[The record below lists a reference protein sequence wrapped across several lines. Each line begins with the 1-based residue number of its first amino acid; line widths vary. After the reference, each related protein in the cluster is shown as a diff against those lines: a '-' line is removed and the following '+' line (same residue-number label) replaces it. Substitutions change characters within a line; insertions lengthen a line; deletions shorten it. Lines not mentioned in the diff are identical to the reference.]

1 MNKSPGHGL
10 WTAPLRRRWLPAH
23 KPILLAG
30 LLGGLMLPGAGAADR
45 VYEAR
50 VTRVSDGDTL
60 WVQPLPDGRFRKL
73 RLDGLDAPEI
83 CQDGGVASRDGL
95 AARVLQQVVTVRER
109 ARDDYGRALVRL
121 EHAGADVGAVMVR
134 QGMAWSYRW
143 RHSDGPYAQ
152 EEALARQ
159 QKTGLF
165 AASSPENPR
174 DFRRRHGPCPL
185 PPR

>member
-1 MNKSPGHGL
+1 ML
-10 WTAPLRRRWLPAH
+10 Q
-23 KPILLAG
+23 PILLAT
-30 LLGGLMLPGAGAADR
+30 LLGGAWLPGAWAADR

-50 VTRVSDGDTL
+50 VTRVFDGDTL
-60 WVQPLPDGRFRKL
+60 WVQPLPDGRYRKL

-83 CQDGGVASRDGL
+83 CQDGGVASRDAL

-121 EHAGADVGAVMVR
+121 EHAGTDIGSDMVR

-152 EEALARQ
+152 VEALARE
-159 QKTGLF
+159 KGTGLF
-165 AASSPENPR
+165 AARSPENPR

>member
-1 MNKSPGHGL
+1 MLIAPPL
-10 WTAPLRRRWLPAH
+10 WLFGAS
-23 KPILLAG
+23 LALAQVPDVRSRDG
-30 LLGGLMLPGAGAADR
+30 
-45 VYEAR
+45 YEAR

-60 WVQPLPDGRFRKL
+60 WVQPLAGGKYRKL
-73 RLDGLDAPEI
+73 RLDGIDAPEI
-83 CQDGGVASRDGL
+83 CQAGGAASREAL

-109 ARDDYGRALVRL
+109 SRDDYGRALARVQQ
-121 EHAGADVGAVMVR
+121 AGEDVGAALVLH
-134 QGMAWSYRW
+134 GMAWSYRW
-143 RHSDGPYAQ
+143 RHSEGPYAQ

-159 QKTGLF
+159 LKMGLF